1 MTTTAFLWSV
11 MFREDTS
18 GDGMRSPARLRRIH
32 AQRGKTML
40 RVLTAVVLTAG
51 FYGLARA
58 DAQPPADSQVTKFV
72 GTLQQLADGGLLLKG
87 IVLTEAK
94 VVPDASGTGLNLQ
107 LRAHGGTRQQRSLLP
122 VLVRLAMNDD
132 PEWQVWQRGNRFAIL
147 YDDDPAEAGQ
157 QPVSP
162 DPRPQS
168 DFEPPPPAEDRQA
181 QLRDEADRLRNRVQD
196 RIEISPGMT
205 GIVLTD
211 PAVEDDPNGGGRVV
225 MLRGRLMSD
234 AQREPLHELLQD
246 TADGIPFWRDQYDGV
261 TFSVDEVEVVSPSL
275 QRGSRYVSLGIEYF
289 RECRLDEAADAF
301 SRALAENPGN
311 RVLLYWRTLVHLAL
325 GESDRA
331 EAKLRYLLRNY
342 PAGQADP
349 VIAVALESV
358 QGPLR
363 GQLIQM
369 ERDILLDRTAQ
380 YTDGAETASPL
391 EPADRPRPPAPGIS
405 PPPPASPPGAPPETS
420 PQPPVDR
427 PASSPPVSNG
437 TAPPPAAPPA
447 VPPSAVDNVDE
458 APRPAVP
465 PGDSPAPPQPAPPAD
480 PAPPEDAPPAADSPA
495 ATAPGE

>member
-1 MTTTAFLWSV
+1 
-11 MFREDTS
+11 
-18 GDGMRSPARLRRIH
+18 MRSPARLRRIH
-32 AQRGKTML
+32 AQRGETML
-40 RVLTAVVLTAG
+40 RVLTAVVLTVG
-51 FYGLARA
+51 LYGVAWA
-58 DAQPPADSQVTKFV
+58 DTQPPADSQVTKFV
-72 GTLQQLADGGLLLKG
+72 GSLQQLADGGLLLKG

-107 LRAHGGTRQQRSLLP
+107 LRARGGTRQQRSLLP
-122 VLVRLAMNDD
+122 ELVRLAMSGD

-147 YDDDPAEAGQ
+147 YDDDPADNGQ
-157 QPVSP
+157 QAASP

-181 QLRDEADRLRNRVQD
+181 QLRDEVDRLRNRVQD

-205 GIVLTD
+205 GIVLAD
-211 PAVEDDPNGGGRVV
+211 PVVEDDPNGGGRVV

-246 TADGIPFWRDQYDGV
+246 TADGIPYWRDQHDGV
-261 TFSVDEVEVVSPSL
+261 AFSVDELEVVSPSL
-275 QRGSRYVSLGIEYF
+275 LRGSRYVSLGIEYF

-301 SRALAENPGN
+301 TRALAENPGN

-342 PAGQADP
+342 PSGQGDP

-380 YTDGAETASPL
+380 YADGAETASPL
-391 EPADRPRPPAPGIS
+391 EPADRPRPPAPGTS
-405 PPPPASPPGAPPETS
+405 PPPPARPPQAPPETS
-420 PQPPVDR
+420 PEPPVGQ
-427 PASSPPVSNG
+427 PASSSPVEEGTDPPATV
-437 TAPPPAAPPA
+437 PPTPPLPAVRDEDDLPRPAAPPA
-447 VPPSAVDNVDE
+447 E
-458 APRPAVP
+458 RRLERPAP
-465 PGDSPAPPQPAPPAD
+465 TPQPRSPANPAPPQ
-480 PAPPEDAPPAADSPA
+480 DAPPAADSPA
-495 ATAPGE
+495 APASGE